1 MKGCGVHM
9 GKNKKWMA
17 VGLATAVTL
26 SGWTTVMQP
35 SAVYAESGFPF
46 NQDAKKAYE
55 AVLPLVIKAEKT
67 RSEKDVTAAYQA
79 FIKIT
84 DKLSIEDVSM
94 YEEGNEL
101 DMLYERLK
109 MTLYAMPKTYQD
121 KEIPKMANKWVEEV
135 RKSLNSV
142 MKFYLIDL
150 IDTNTN
156 KSIDDELK
164 LVNRK
169 LDFYMTVKDPTV
181 KLPEDWDNSLDDMYD
196 DYVKDEQKPVSEG
209 SVKPPGAGTPGNKPN
224 SNASNSIP
232 DFNQTG
238 GGTEQVQIGD
248 TWYEVSYSYVNG
260 KVVQTGK
267 KKLSRESHPY
277 LYGYSATSSKG
288 NDSQASEKNPFLSID
303 KTKLDYL
310 TNDQNAES
318 EYTIQYSLDKQSE
331 NPYYFD
337 TGLRVDKNM
346 NANYEQYKDV
356 LYQIA
361 VKSGGYVVED
371 NGRVLIVIDKKP
383 IVVKDI
389 KKNYSEREIEKLFEE
404 FPNIDIRIFKTRIGL
419 STSLEQQV
427 VSKQAKTVSIDGKK
441 MEMSNSPIVRDNRVL
456 LPLKEVSEALGATV
470 EQQEDKFI
478 VRKGE
483 ASVVYQLKSTFVTS
497 KGKKVDIG
505 IAPDVKEATLFVEMN
520 ELSKAFD
527 YILLWDADSSELSF
541 NKN

>member
-1 MKGCGVHM
+1 M
-9 GKNKKWMA
+9 GKSKKWMA

-26 SGWTTVMQP
+26 SGWTMVMQP

-67 RSEKDVTAAYQA
+67 KSEKDVTVAYQA

-84 DKLSIEDVSM
+84 DKLSIEDVST
-94 YEEGNEL
+94 YKEGNDL
-101 DMLYERLK
+101 DVLYERLK
-109 MTLYAMPKTYQD
+109 STLYAMPKSYQD
-121 KEIPKMANKWVEEV
+121 KEIPKMANLWVEEV

-142 MKFYLIDL
+142 MKYYLIDL
-150 IDTNTN
+150 IDTNRN
-156 KSIDDELK
+156 KSIDDELN

-169 LDFYMTVKDPTV
+169 LDFYITVKDPTI
-181 KLPEDWDNSLDDMYD
+181 KLPDDWDASVDDLYD
-196 DYVKDEQKPVSEG
+196 EYVKNEKNPSPESGVN
-209 SVKPPGAGTPGNKPN
+209 PPGTGTTEGKPSSNKNDSTP
-224 SNASNSIP
+224 S
-232 DFNQTG
+232 FNQTG
-238 GGTEQVQIGD
+238 AGAEQVQIGD
-248 TWYEVSYSYVNG
+248 AWYEVTYSYVNG

-267 KKLSRESHPY
+267 KKLSRESYPY
-277 LYGYSATSSKG
+277 LYGYSETSSKD
-288 NDSQASEKNPFLSID
+288 NDSQASEKNPFLAIG

-310 TNDQNAES
+310 TSDQNAES

-346 NANYEQYKDV
+346 NASYEQYKDV

-371 NGRVLIVIDKKP
+371 SGRVLIVIDKKP
-383 IVVKDI
+383 ILVKDI
-389 KKNYSEREIEKLFEE
+389 KKNYSEKEIENLFEE

-419 STSLEQQV
+419 STSLEQQI
-427 VSKQAKTVSIDGKK
+427 VSKQAKTVSIEGKK
-441 MEMSNSPIVRDNRVL
+441 VEMSNSPIVRDNRVL

-527 YILLWDADSSELSF
+527 YVLHWDADSSELSF